1 MKTLFVFCFLLQW
14 NGSVTDRSQENLDR
28 FLANIDQRRE
38 QELSVLK
45 VWCGVP
51 LKEPNGEE
59 EWTCSQHRM
68 NHLGPASRWSKP
80 CIACQFD
87 LHRTIM
93 GHNHNA
99 DLMADHKALF
109 VTVLAKITL
118 NMHVYE
124 VLTVSEFLSS
134 YVVLILL
141 GSSTETTGNVAS
153 IDGRFEETWFW
164 WNFGRR
170 VLQPDFLFACFHLYS
185 FVFICSAQSRRCL
198 SCHFFDLSCKSAWSM

>member
-1 MKTLFVFCFLLQW
+1 MDMQPT
-14 NGSVTDRSQENLDR
+14 SD
-28 FLANIDQRRE
+28 
-38 QELSVLK
+38 
-45 VWCGVP
+45 
-51 LKEPNGEE
+51 EPPG
-59 EWTCSQHRM
+59 
-68 NHLGPASRWSKP
+68 WSKP

-134 YVVLILL
+134 YVVLI
-141 GSSTETTGNVAS
+141 
-153 IDGRFEETWFW
+153 
-164 WNFGRR
+164 
-170 VLQPDFLFACFHLYS
+170 YS
-185 FVFICSAQSRRCL
+185 A
-198 SCHFFDLSCKSAWSM
+198 APNNW